1 MIPPHRHNGNSHL
14 WGKKQLHCYQTL
26 NLSKAPAQGRF
37 LLISSTAASQ
47 IVVAD
52 KSKK

>member
-1 MIPPHRHNGNSHL
+1 MIPPQTYNGNSHL
-14 WGKKQLHCYQTL
+14 RGTKQPHCYQTL
-26 NLSKAPAQGRF
+26 NLSKAPAQTRF
-37 LLISSTAASQ
+37 LLISLIAASQ